1 MSERKEDGCSPQDLM
16 AVKDAL
22 EALRGSWKLQI
33 LIVLFDGP
41 QRFKEI
47 TQRIKGISD
56 KMLSKEL
63 KELEENALVT
73 RTVHDTFPPKVEYQV
88 TAHAKT
94 LGDVITAL
102 KHWGRLHRKVV
113 IGAGKEVD
121 ER

>member
-1 MSERKEDGCSPQDLM
+1 MSKQEEDGCSPQDLM

-41 QRFKEI
+41 RRFKEI
-47 TQRIKGISD
+47 AKGIKGISD

-63 KELEENALVT
+63 KDLEENALVT

-88 TAHAKT
+88 TDHAKT
-94 LGDVITAL
+94 LGDVIRAL
-102 KHWGRLHRKVV
+102 KHWGRLHRKVI
-113 IGAGKEVD
+113 IGTGQ
-121 ER
+121 